1 MAIKKV
7 IYISLLLSILFSC
20 RKDAPLWQTDNL
32 NNNEIGSFGH
42 AGMGLAFRYP
52 INSYEL
58 FEPCFRI
65 GAKGSE
71 MDVQMTKDSVLV
83 LFHNTKL
90 EDGT

>member
-20 RKDAPLWQTDNL
+20 RKDAPLWQTENL

-52 INSYEL
+52 INSY
-58 FEPCFRI
+58 
-65 GAKGSE
+65 
-71 MDVQMTKDSVLV
+71 
-83 LFHNTKL
+83 
-90 EDGT
+90 